1 MATTQPK
8 LKTTPT
14 TNKSLLKLSTL
25 TTTVVTLAGIT
36 FIGEANAYC
45 PPVGMECRQSSA
57 TVPVNSLTQQARRQT
72 IPALLAQAETLVR
85 RGEVKRALA
94 TYAEAE
100 LLNSPLAISAGDWNT
115 LCWFGSL
122 WGQAADV
129 IDACNKAVELAPKQE
144 EFRDSRGLA
153 RALSGDIDGAIED
166 FQVFVDETEDQSRKY
181 QRQSW
186 INSLRRGQN
195 PFTPEQLKQ
204 LFGE

>member
-8 LKTTPT
+8 ANWTARK
-14 TNKSLLKLSTL
+14 TNKSRLKFLSL
-25 TTTVVTLAGIT
+25 ITTGVTLAAIT
-36 FIGEANAYC
+36 FIGKA
-45 PPVGMECRQSSA
+45 GA
-57 TVPVNSLTQQARRQT
+57 TVPVNTVTQQARQQT
-72 IPALLAQAETLVR
+72 SSALLRDGENLVR
-85 RGEVKRALA
+85 RGEVKRALSV
-94 TYAEAE
+94 YAEAE
-100 LLNSPLAISAGDWNT
+100 ILNSPLSVSAGDWNT

-153 RALSGDIDGAIED
+153 RALSGDIEGAIED

-181 QRQSW
+181 LRQSW

-204 LFGE
+204 LFVD